1 MNGNSSASRAPTVSV
16 GGGRSPSL
24 GTERNATPIMWKWI
38 SRIVIATGVLVLAL
52 TMADRLARRGGPLPV
67 IPQANGYE
75 TLLAVAHEV
84 SAPQGDLADLG
95 PEAIR
100 QIGRTNREA
109 LEALHGAL
117 RTETGVPLRIEL
129 GWVDKHAEDVKMLKR
144 LAVVLGIQSKAEL
157 LDGSTNNSA
166 KCLLDT
172 ILLGHA
178 MARGGILS
186 DGINALV
193 VETIGTASLRAQ
205 VPHLEAEFCRNAA
218 QELERSEAR
227 REQPERIL
235 KTEKD
240 WSAASFGLIS
250 RMGGLLLR
258 NAEAHRHAEFTRRYQ
273 ETTRRTRR
281 LMLILGARA
290 VELET
295 GRRVTS
301 PSDLVPGVLK
311 SVPLDPEKGTPMT
324 EIPVAMNER

>member
-1 MNGNSSASRAPTVSV
+1 
-16 GGGRSPSL
+16 
-24 GTERNATPIMWKWI
+24 MWKWI
-38 SRIVIATGVLVLAL
+38 SRIVIAIAVLVLAL
-52 TMADRLARRGGPLPV
+52 KITDRLARRGSPLPA
-67 IPQANGYE
+67 IPQANGYD
-75 TLLAVAHEV
+75 TLLAVARTA

-100 QIGRTNREA
+100 QIGQTNREA
-109 LEALHGAL
+109 LGRLHDAL
-117 RTETGVPLRIEL
+117 RTETGVPLRIER
-129 GWVDKHAEDVKMLKR
+129 GWVDKHAEDVKRLKR

-157 LDGSTNNSA
+157 LDGSTNDSA
-166 KCLLDT
+166 KCLVDV

-178 MARGGILS
+178 LARGGILS
-186 DGINALV
+186 DGINALA
-193 VETIGTASLRAQ
+193 VETIGAASLRAQ
-205 VPHLEAEFCRNAA
+205 VPYLDAEFCRNAA
-218 QELERSEAR
+218 QELERYEAR

-250 RMGGLLLR
+250 RMGGLFLR
-258 NAEAHRHAEFTRRYQ
+258 KAEAHRHAEFTRRYQ

-295 GRRVTS
+295 GRRVMS

-311 SVPLDPEKGTPMT
+311 SVPLDPDNSAPMT
-324 EIPVAMNER
+324 EIPVGMNER